1 MMDEAPRTLR
11 PGPKGEKAHDYPGPF
26 ARIGPRRRFVVAW
39 ASLGPKDDDLERENM
54 RACRGVMSSGGMST
68 VVRVVVVASRHVLV
82 PVLSP
87 GLSRSVVFVAV
98 VVGMSVCT

>member
-39 ASLGPKDDDLERENM
+39 ASLGP
-54 RACRGVMSSGGMST
+54 
-68 VVRVVVVASRHVLV
+68 
-82 PVLSP
+82 
-87 GLSRSVVFVAV
+87 
-98 VVGMSVCT
+98 